1 MRRVRVDGMKARLC
15 SRYGIHRPT
24 TLGVT
29 GSSGKEEVTC
39 CGAWG
44 ISVEVLESCT
54 SKGFFQFKH

>member
-1 MRRVRVDGMKARLC
+1 MDGMKARLC
-15 SRYGIHRPT
+15 SLYGRPIHT

-29 GSSGKEEVTC
+29 GSSGKKEVDC

-44 ISVEVLESCT
+44 ISVGVLESST